1 MKILLTIEDISYG
14 RGAERVTVN
23 LANAFAECGY
33 EVSILSFYQRHPK
46 LPYINFVTKSLFD
59 TLVVL
64 STKELDTWQKY
75 HNFVRV
81 IPNFLPKFP
90 NQSTNKVFKFTKS
103 LRISPCAFITFF
115 LQLVVQKKQ
124 NFPPQKYHQ
133 KAFHIRLVSII
144 YTAKDDTII
153 F

>member
-23 LANAFAECGY
+23 LANAFAECGH

-103 LRISPCAFITFF
+103 LRISPCAFSTFF
-115 LQLVVQKKQ
+115 TTRGAEKTK
-124 NFPPQKYHQ
+124 FPSPKISSKGISHTLGFYHLYC
-133 KAFHIRLVSII
+133 KR
-144 YTAKDDTII
+144 
-153 F
+153 

>member
-1 MKILLTIEDISYG
+1 MKILLTIEDISIFG
-14 RGAERVTVN
+14 GAERVTVN
-23 LANAFAECGY
+23 LANALCECGH

-133 KAFHIRLVSII
+133 KGILNRLGF
-144 YTAKDDTII
+144 YRLYCKDDTII